1 MPYETDERLKGFL
14 DTNQLL
20 REQLCAALLSVDPRF
35 SNVRAQHPRGGP
47 DGGADITA
55 TYKLTLDAIAAV
67 GFVNQATDSPTH
79 RRSASRKFASDLERS
94 LSRSRVPDAFVFFT
108 NVSLTNTQK
117 VKLTDMGYS
126 AGLSHCDI
134 IDREQMR
141 LRLDSSEG
149 LAIRYQYLR
158 IPMSEAEQALFFSK
172 WGEKINQSISEG
184 FSETTKLLNRVQFF
198 HEATY
203 GLRELSV
210 LMELDREYP
219 EEELGAVS
227 AHARVLFPRPMGTL
241 LGIQFSSVKHKQ
253 SVKKRKGLSLR
264 TSISELHFNSE
275 ETRSYSLDPAD
286 YNRYKFKRR
295 QCGEGSFLC
304 SPGPVGSLRIS
315 AVFGYAPSALLLRDL
330 DRASCFVYAN
340 DRLAQKIT
348 GLFIYTDRYQLA
360 VHQRQEWDVEE
371 FLGGFETEEGQEVS
385 PQDPL
390 RRLYLRFY
398 PFYFDF
404 SQSTPVRRGSP
415 LEVGSLA
422 ER

>member
-79 RRSASRKFASDLERS
+79 RRSASKKFASDLERS

-227 AHARVLFPRPMGTL
+227 AHARVLFPRRWAPSWE
-241 LGIQFSSVKHKQ
+241 FSSAA
-253 SVKKRKGLSLR
+253 SNTSRASKKEKVCLCERASPSF
-264 TSISELHFNSE
+264 TSIPRRPVRIPWTRRITTGTNS
-275 ETRSYSLDPAD
+275 SVVS
-286 YNRYKFKRR
+286 
-295 QCGEGSFLC
+295 
-304 SPGPVGSLRIS
+304 VGKAASCARP
-315 AVFGYAPSALLLRDL
+315 APSAHSEYRRFLATP
-330 DRASCFVYAN
+330 RARYCLETWIGRAASSM
-340 DRLAQKIT
+340 RTT
-348 GLFIYTDRYQLA
+348 G
-360 VHQRQEWDVEE
+360 
-371 FLGGFETEEGQEVS
+371 
-385 PQDPL
+385 
-390 RRLYLRFY
+390 
-398 PFYFDF
+398 
-404 SQSTPVRRGSP
+404 
-415 LEVGSLA
+415 
-422 ER
+422 

>member
-79 RRSASRKFASDLERS
+79 RRSASKKFASDLERS

-286 YNRYKFKRR
+286 YNRY
-295 QCGEGSFLC
+295 
-304 SPGPVGSLRIS
+304 
-315 AVFGYAPSALLLRDL
+315 
-330 DRASCFVYAN
+330 
-340 DRLAQKIT
+340 RLAQKIT